1 LERERAGKEVGLRTF
16 SLAALLGYL
25 SWKMG
30 PAFALATLAFI
41 AVIVVV
47 INVRALQKG
56 TGVEATTSV
65 GLFFITMVGML
76 VALEAMFVAV
86 AVVIFALLLLSWKEE
101 MVVFTMRLQR
111 HELHAAITLGLLTF
125 VILPVLPEGAFDPWG

>member
-1 LERERAGKEVGLRTF
+1 MGTLWHLAITLGLGLLVGLERERAGKEVGLRTF

-25 SWKMG
+25 SWKIG

-47 INVRALQKG
+47 SSVRAVQEG

-65 GLFFITMVGML
+65 GLFFITIVGML

-101 MVVFTMRLQR
+101 MVVFTMRL
-111 HELHAAITLGLLTF
+111 
-125 VILPVLPEGAFDPWG
+125 